1 MKISEMIEA
10 LEQAKGIHGDIHIWG
25 RDESGRL
32 SYVESLVV
40 INSSGKAIIA
50 PGYGRARVK
59 ISGKPYFEQDQKEM
73 WHRGGG

>member
-50 PGYGRARVK
+50 PGYGRARV
-59 ISGKPYFEQDQKEM
+59 GKPYFEQEM
-73 WHRGGG
+73 WHRGGD